1 MIEAKLEEI
10 KRRRCLSH
18 EKFLKEDIKTYK
30 YISGREGEIFSDGE
44 LPGKV
49 KDFIALGIAII
60 GNCES
65 CIQYHIEDAMRKGA
79 TEKEILEIIDLCIF
93 EGGSI
98 AVIPSRF
105 ALEVLEHL
113 KKKKERGRNK

>member
-1 MIEAKLEEI
+1 MIEEKIKQI
-10 KRRRCLSH
+10 KRGRGWSH
-18 EKFLKEDIKTYK
+18 ETFIKSSVKSYK
-30 YISGREGEIFSDGE
+30 YISGQEEEVFSDGA

-65 CIQYHIEDAMRKGA
+65 CMQYHIEEAMRKGA
-79 TEKEILEIIDLCIF
+79 SKEEILEIIDLCIF

-105 ALEVLEHL
+105 ALEVLEYL
-113 KKKKERGRNK
+113 KKR